1 MSTETPYT
9 GTQVAALY
17 GVHVSTI
24 VRWADEGKIPCFRTP
39 GGQRRYPRHEINLL
53 LSAAHGAA

>member
-1 MSTETPYT
+1 MTTQTPYS
-9 GTQVAALY
+9 GAQVAALF

-39 GGQRRYPRHEINLL
+39 GGQRRYPRAEIDPMLGR
-53 LSAAHGAA
+53 AA